1 MRQSE
6 LTMWRCVNCTIM
18 IWNRPLLIP
27 SVVWL
32 PMKFL
37 YSVFKYFEP
46 LVWWAGKLFSTN
58 ILHNYPWIFP
68 LVGHRDDVHVEEV
81 QPLKVAS
88 LEPGRWGWRLSAVT
102 FEPLLDDVVV
112 ELFTPQQARVGLS
125 RHLSLLLVS
134 HWNFL
139 KFIFDYLK
147 ISSKFVIF

>member
-1 MRQSE
+1 MWQSE

-27 SVVWL
+27 SIVWL

-37 YSVFKYFEP
+37 YCVFKYFEP
-46 LVWWAGKLFSTN
+46 LVWWAGKLFPTK

-81 QPLKVAS
+81 EPLKVAS

-139 KFIFDYLK
+139 KFIFDYRYLK
-147 ISSKFVIF
+147 NS